1 MLRKTAGPIVD
12 RRQAAERRRRARC
25 RNGRR
30 HRPCRRRAGHDDLEG
45 ADLVAGGRRPATFK
59 TWCGTIKEKTGGEL
73 EFKPFAAKEVVGDFE
88 LLDGVKNGVLEAM
101 NSFTLYW
108 AGKLPAT
115 AFLSSYLM
123 GLRYPHEWDVFFY
136 SKGGLQAARD
146 IFAKQGLYYVG
157 RIHHGPNIIH
167 SKKPIRSIE
176 DFKDLKLRVPG
187 GMIAEGFAA
196 IGAKTTLLPGGEVF
210 SALEKG
216 TIEAADYTGPAVNWD
231 LGFQQVTKYIWMGPV
246 GLESIY
252 QPVDLMDFCVGM
264 NHWNKLSPKMKLWVE
279 NEIEVYSALHH
290 AAIQKADM
298 EAWGKFE
305 KAGTQINRLPVED
318 LEKFQRVA
326 VPIWFKWANKDKDAA
341 RIFKLSSTSWNRRPS
356 ATSRPTCTRASRST
370 LGRSPEWPVA
380 VTGRRRCRTGLR
392 PFSTAPKRL

>member
-1 MLRKTAGPIVD
+1 MTRVRAGSAIE
-12 RRQAAERRRRARC
+12 RRNLIKGGALLGAAAAAAVAMPHVRNATAAETTTWKVQTSW
-25 RNGRR
+25 
-30 HRPCRRRAGHDDLEG
+30 PAGVGLE
-45 ADLVAGGRRPATFK
+45 TFK
-59 TWCGTIKEKTGGEL
+59 RWCATIKEKTGGEL
-73 EFKPFAAKEVVGDFE
+73 EFKAFAAKELVGDFE

-108 AGKLPAT
+108 AGKIPAT

-123 GLRYPHEWDVFFY
+123 GLRYPHEWDVFFF
-136 SKGGLQAARD
+136 SRGGLEAARAV
-146 IFAKQGLYYVG
+146 FAKQGMMYVG

-231 LGFQQVTKYIWMGPV
+231 LGFQQVSKYIWMGPA

-264 NHWNKLSPKMKLWVE
+264 THWNKLTPKMKQWVE
-279 NEIEVYSALHH
+279 DEIEVYSRIHH
-290 AAIQKADM
+290 ASIQKADM

-305 KAGTQINRLPVED
+305 KAGTQVNRLPVED

-341 RIFKLSSTSWNRRPS
+341 RIFKLQLEVMESPS
-356 ATSRPTCTRASRST
+356 F
-370 LGRSPEWPVA
+370 GYVEPEMYK
-380 VTGRRRCRTGLR
+380 GL
-392 PFSTAPKRL
+392 KLDL

>member
-1 MLRKTAGPIVD
+1 MERNSPKSTTRRRFLKTAAVAAGGAAVAAPYI
-12 RRQAAERRRRARC
+12 RNAEAAETTTWKVQTSW
-25 RNGRR
+25 
-30 HRPCRRRAGHDDLEG
+30 PAGVGL
-45 ADLVAGGRRPATFK
+45 ATFK
-59 TWCGTIKEKTGGEL
+59 QWCGTIKEKTGGEL

-88 LLDGVKNGVLEAM
+88 LIDGVKNGVLEAM

-108 AGKLPAT
+108 AGKMPSA

-123 GLRYPHEWDVFFY
+123 GLRYPHEWDMFFY

-146 IFAKQGLYYVG
+146 VFAKQGLMYVG

-196 IGAKTTLLPGGEVF
+196 IGAKTTLLPGSEVF

-216 TIEAADYTGPAVNWD
+216 TVDAADYTGPAVNWD
-231 LGFQQVTKYIWMGPV
+231 LGFQQVTKYIWTGPR

-252 QPVDLMDFCVGM
+252 QPVDLMDFVVSM
-264 NHWNKLSPKMKLWVE
+264 NVWNKLSPKMKQWVE
-279 NEIEVYSALHH
+279 DEIEVYSRIHFSS
-290 AAIQKADM
+290 IQKADM
-298 EAWGKFE
+298 EAWKKFTDS
-305 KAGTQINRLPVED
+305 GTEINRLPEED

-341 RIFKLSSTSWNRRPS
+341 KIFKLQLEVMESPS
-356 ATSRPTCTRASRST
+356 VGYVEPDMYKGQK
-370 LGRSPEWPVA
+370 LD
-380 VTGRRRCRTGLR
+380 L
-392 PFSTAPKRL
+392 

>member
-1 MLRKTAGPIVD
+1 MKVRPDTPATRRAILGGAAVAGAAIISAPYI
-12 RRQAAERRRRARC
+12 RNAEAAETTTWKVQTSW
-25 RNGRR
+25 
-30 HRPCRRRAGHDDLEG
+30 PAGVGLN
-45 ADLVAGGRRPATFK
+45 TFK
-59 TWCGTIKEKTGGEL
+59 SWAASIKEKTGGEL

-88 LLDGVKNGVLEAM
+88 LLDGVKNGALEAM

-108 AGKLPAT
+108 AGKVPAT

-136 SKGGLQAARD
+136 GNGGLKLAREV
-146 IFAKQGLYYVG
+146 FAKQGMMYVG

-231 LGFQQVTKYIWMGPV
+231 L
-246 GLESIY
+246 
-252 QPVDLMDFCVGM
+252 
-264 NHWNKLSPKMKLWVE
+264 
-279 NEIEVYSALHH
+279 
-290 AAIQKADM
+290 
-298 EAWGKFE
+298 
-305 KAGTQINRLPVED
+305 
-318 LEKFQRVA
+318 
-326 VPIWFKWANKDKDAA
+326 
-341 RIFKLSSTSWNRRPS
+341 
-356 ATSRPTCTRASRST
+356 
-370 LGRSPEWPVA
+370 
-380 VTGRRRCRTGLR
+380 
-392 PFSTAPKRL
+392 

>member
-1 MLRKTAGPIVD
+1 MKVRRDTPTTRRAVLSGAAVAAGAAVISAPYI
-12 RRQAAERRRRARC
+12 RNAEAAETTTWKVQTSW
-25 RNGRR
+25 
-30 HRPCRRRAGHDDLEG
+30 PAGVGLN
-45 ADLVAGGRRPATFK
+45 TFK
-59 TWCGTIKEKTGGEL
+59 TWAASIKEKTGGEL

-101 NSFTLYW
+101 NSFTVYW
-108 AGKLPAT
+108 VGKVPAT

-136 SKGGLQAARD
+136 GKDGLKMARE
-146 IFAKQGLYYVG
+146 IFAKQNIMYVG

-231 LGFQQVTKYIWMGPV
+231 LGFQQVTKYIWTGPV
-246 GLESIY
+246 GLEI
-252 QPVDLMDFCVGM
+252 DL
-264 NHWNKLSPKMKLWVE
+264 
-279 NEIEVYSALHH
+279 SAGRLDGLLRRHEPLEQ
-290 AAIQKADM
+290 AVAEDEGLGRAR
-298 EAWGKFE
+298 
-305 KAGTQINRLPVED
+305 NRGLFV
-318 LEKFQRVA
+318 
-326 VPIWFKWANKDKDAA
+326 
-341 RIFKLSSTSWNRRPS
+341 
-356 ATSRPTCTRASRST
+356 ATSRGDPKSRHGS
-370 LGRSPEWPVA
+370 LAEIHQVRNRDQPPAGVGS
-380 VTGRRRCRTGLR
+380 
-392 PFSTAPKRL
+392 

>member
-1 MLRKTAGPIVD
+1 MPCKSEERSREETMKVRPDTPATRRAILGGAAVAGAAIISAPYI
-12 RRQAAERRRRARC
+12 RNAEAAETTTWKVQTSW
-25 RNGRR
+25 
-30 HRPCRRRAGHDDLEG
+30 PAGVGLN
-45 ADLVAGGRRPATFK
+45 TFK
-59 TWCGTIKEKTGGEL
+59 TWAASIKEKTGGEL
-73 EFKPFAAKEVVGDFE
+73 ECKPFAAKEVVGDFE

-108 AGKLPAT
+108 AGKVPAT

-136 SKGGLQAARD
+136 GNGGLKMARE
-146 IFAKQGLYYVG
+146 IFAKQNMMYVG
-157 RIHHGPNIIH
+157 RIHHGPNIVH

-196 IGAKTTLLPGGEVF
+196 VGAKTTLLPGGEVF

-231 LGFQQVTKYIWMGPV
+231 FGF
-246 GLESIY
+246 
-252 QPVDLMDFCVGM
+252 GM
-264 NHWNKLSPKMKLWVE
+264 NHWKKLSPKMQQWVE
-279 NEIEVYSALHH
+279 NEIQAYSALHH

-305 KAGTQINRLPVED
+305 KAG
-318 LEKFQRVA
+318 
-326 VPIWFKWANKDKDAA
+326 
-341 RIFKLSSTSWNRRPS
+341 
-356 ATSRPTCTRASRST
+356 
-370 LGRSPEWPVA
+370 
-380 VTGRRRCRTGLR
+380 
-392 PFSTAPKRL
+392 